1 MIDAAIARV
10 LVEASLRVCFVAL
23 AVAVV
28 LRAARVQSSTVRHAA
43 WASVVVAMLLMPL
56 LPYVLPSFVLG
67 RSGVA
72 ATLNTMAAFPDDLPY
87 IGSVDLRESF
97 GSAAPFDVMT
107 SPEAGAFATRTIAVP
122 TSAVGATYF
131 SGMPKWLLA
140 CAVIYAI
147 GFGMLLVRWVLA
159 ARFLARLRR
168 QCTPIAMEAGDVYE
182 SPLAATPI
190 TVGAWHPRIV
200 LPLEWRHWSPEKLA
214 GVLAHE
220 RAHVARRDPLTALI
234 AYVNRC
240 IFWFHPLAWWLERT
254 LAATAEDAAD
264 DAGVRAMGQEREYA
278 AVLVEMAE
286 VVRRHGGRVA
296 WQGVGVDGNGL
307 LTKRIDR
314 LLGGLVFREVSRM
327 KKILIAVVCALAV
340 CVAVACRP
348 NLQAAALKPDPAVTA
363 ELASSLAHAEKVWAL
378 QKISV
383 DQVQAM
389 ESQVQQHPEDL
400 ETRGLLVS
408 FYRGPGIYRLG
419 SPRAHVGLR
428 KHVLWLIE
436 HHPEAKETANALLIA
451 TPGPVD
457 DSGYA
462 EGRALWLA
470 QLERPD
476 FPAAAYSNA
485 IGYLS
490 VADIDEAERVAV
502 KARALEPQEPRRTN
516 ALADVYVKAI
526 TGSRRQPGGGITPPD
541 PASFESSVALR
552 VRKELDE
559 STDAALLAATGR
571 ELARVSQFGPDA
583 LAPERAP
590 LDTLGRAYVAR
601 AVAIDPTLPSAQ
613 MAATQL
619 RYRELQR
626 RAMGMA
632 GHLGGGVSP
641 RRSPSEQYALIMAMP
656 EPERFPLMAWLSDTA
671 YMAGD
676 LAINNSHDAAA
687 ANAAWDVARQA
698 ADAALALAPKYRD
711 DADWSS
717 NVFGAHVALALVAL
731 RHGDVPTAVKE
742 MNAAGAVPSSPA
754 FMVLGEYNQLAW
766 TLLECGER
774 DSVAAFY
781 ERIAAL
787 SPGGSTSALDAAKA
801 VRAGLMPRAYQQQR
815 DYLARTANPASNP
828 FTEK

>member
-363 ELASSLAHAEKVWAL
+363 ELASSLAHAQKVWAL

-383 DQVQAM
+383 QEAQAM
-389 ESQVQQHPEDL
+389 ESQVRQHPEDL
-400 ETRGLLVS
+400 ETRGLLVR
-408 FYRGPGIYRLG
+408 FYRGPGVYRLG
-419 SPRAHVGLR
+419 KTEASAGLR
-428 KHVLWLIE
+428 THALWLIE
-436 HHPEAKETANALLIA
+436 HHPEAKETADALLA
-451 TPGPVD
+451 PTTGRVD

-462 EGRALWLA
+462 EGRNLWLA
-470 QLERPD
+470 HIQQGNLPMD
-476 FPAAAYSNA
+476 AYANA
-485 IGYLS
+485 IRYLS
-490 VADIDEAERVAV
+490 ADDVDAAEEVAL
-502 KARALEPQEPRRTN
+502 KARAQEPDDARWIT
-516 ALADVYVKAI
+516 ALSDIYAKAI
-526 TGSRRQPGGGITPPD
+526 SGSRLDPGRGITGPS
-541 PASFESSVALR
+541 PAAFDSPVALR
-552 VRKELDE
+552 ARQQLDV
-559 STDAALLAATGR
+559 STDAPLLAATGR
-571 ELARVSQFGPDA
+571 EVVRLSRFGLAAQPDA
-583 LAPERAP
+583 RAE
-590 LDTLGRAYVAR
+590 LEALGRSYLLR
-601 AVAIDPTLPSAQ
+601 AVALDPNLPEAV
-613 MAATQL
+613 AGL
-619 RYRELQR
+619 RAINLEKRLIALAR
-626 RAMGMA
+626 PGRP
-632 GHLGGGVSP
+632 S
-641 RRSPSEQYALIMAMP
+641 SEQYRAASSLP
-656 EPERFPLMAWLSDTA
+656 EPERFALLAPLADSA
-671 YMAGD
+671 YMRGESAD
-676 LAINNSHDAAA
+676 NHHDSAM
-687 ANAAWDVARQA
+687 ANANWEAARQFA
-698 ADAALALAPKYRD
+698 VDAVTLAPKYRD
-711 DADWSS
+711 DPDWSS
-717 NVFGAHVALALVAL
+717 SVFHAHVILALVAL
-731 RHGDVPTAVKE
+731 RHGDVPAAVTE
-742 MNAAGAVPSSPA
+742 MNAARSVPTSHAFAVSTQ
-754 FMVLGEYNQLAW
+754 YRQLTW

-774 DSVAAFY
+774 DSVVKFY
-781 ERIAAL
+781 ERIAEL
-787 SPGGSTSALDAAKA
+787 SPKERRTALDAAKS
-801 VRAGLMPRAYQQQR
+801 VRAGLMPRAYQQQL
-815 DYLARTANPASNP
+815 DYLARTANPQA
-828 FTEK
+828 K